1 MRCTRM
7 LGGSGVAASG
17 VVWLVDATVS
27 LFPSG
32 VTFLDE
38 CSNAL
43 CLHAHPFTPTSGKP
57 MTRSEAARIQL
68 MLLNFTEAF
77 FHT

>member
-1 MRCTRM
+1 M
-7 LGGSGVAASG
+7 LGGWGVAASG
-17 VVWLVDATVS
+17 VVWLVDAAFS
-27 LFPSG
+27 SG

-43 CLHAHPFTPTSGKP
+43 CLRVHPFTPRSGKP
-57 MTRSEAARIQL
+57 MTRSEAARTQL

-77 FHT
+77 VYT

>member
-1 MRCTRM
+1 M

-17 VVWLVDATVS
+17 VVWLVDAAVS

-43 CLHAHPFTPTSGKP
+43 CLRVDPYIHSYKW
-57 MTRSEAARIQL
+57 
-68 MLLNFTEAF
+68 
-77 FHT
+77 

>member
-1 MRCTRM
+1 M
-7 LGGSGVAASG
+7 AASG
-17 VVWLVDATVS
+17 VVWLVDAAVS

-32 VTFLDE
+32 VTFLNE

-43 CLHAHPFTPTSGKP
+43 CLHVHPASGKP

-68 MLLNFTEAF
+68 MLLNFPEAF
-77 FHT
+77 FYT